1 MAIKPKRDLK
11 KLLKIVEKRKFP
23 KLNPN
28 QKLSL
33 CMIAKNEGANIE
45 RCLESVESIV
55 DEIILVDTGSTDDTV
70 EKAKKYG
77 AKVFYSEWK
86 NDFSLARNE
95 SIKHATGDWILILDP
110 DEEIPASCRDN
121 LRAFLVDVG
130 DDLYYQLRIKNLDKD
145 DKVSFENY
153 MIRMFRNTPSAR
165 YTGRIHEAIY
175 PKNGFI
181 NISDDSVHILHHG
194 YKDLDLVNKK
204 ITERNLPI
212 LENLSTDDISDSYKS
227 YLNFYIGSSHFDL
240 GDIDKA
246 IDYLVKSL
254 ELSKN
259 ETDNDFTIT
268 QYIRLMNIYLIG
280 RRNKELLELLESA
293 PEKSKRL
300 TSSYEYWYYYGVC
313 EFENKNYTKA
323 LEMFKKAVDIHEKQK
338 GNLFVLI
345 NDISV
350 YYKALYFIAYTYF
363 KLDDKE
369 NALKHI
375 DDFFA
380 KIEGEQVSEEIILP
394 SIGFYFELGEYE
406 KSAIA
411 CSNLLDK
418 GSKNEK
424 LINTYLTNIYMKLN
438 KFDKAIKIQAKIHD
452 PQNVKQGWYHI
463 ASSLEDE
470 KLFDLAENVY
480 TEILEVL
487 PEEAKAYMGRAVT
500 RLIQNK
506 SVDALSDMAL
516 AKKYSTS
523 VEEKKKLAML
533 YSQIGQLNQ
542 AKKLFEEVLLESP
555 DDYDVNLYF
564 ANIEQA
570 DGNFKEAEERL
581 LTISNNNTDDMRAS
595 VQLGNLYLATQEI
608 EKALKIFEKSVEK
621 VPDNAYLHYALS
633 LVYMDLNEREKA
645 FNAINRA
652 IEIDPLDEGLQSIKV
667 AIEQN
672 S

>member
-45 RCLESVESIV
+45 RCLESIESIV

-86 NDFSLARNE
+86 NDFSAARNE

-110 DEEIPASCRDN
+110 DEEIPESCRDN

-145 DKVSFENY
+145 DKVGFENY
-153 MIRMFRNTPSAR
+153 MIRMFKNTPSAR

-194 YKDLDLVNKK
+194 YKDIEVVNKK

-212 LENLSTDDISDSYKS
+212 LENLSADDISDSYKS

-240 GDIDKA
+240 GDVDKA
-246 IDYLVKSL
+246 IDYLLKSL
-254 ELSKN
+254 ELSKT
-259 ETDNDFTIT
+259 ETETDFTIN
-268 QYIRLMNIYLIG
+268 QYLRLMNIYFLG
-280 RRNKELLELLESA
+280 KKNKELLELVKSA

-300 TSSYEYWYYYGVC
+300 SSSYEYWYYYGLA
-313 EFENKNYTKA
+313 EFGDKNYSKA
-323 LEMFKKAVDIHEKQK
+323 LEMFKKAAATYENEK

-345 NDISV
+345 NDVSV
-350 YYKALYFIAYTYF
+350 YYNALYFTAYTYF
-363 KLDDKE
+363 KLEDKE
-369 NALKHI
+369 NAIKHI

-380 KIEGEQVSEEIILP
+380 KIEGKKVSEEIILP

-406 KSAIA
+406 KSATE
-411 CSNLLDK
+411 CSKLIDK
-418 GSKNEK
+418 GSKNENIIK
-424 LINTYLTNIYMKLN
+424 TYLTNIYMKTN
-438 KFDKAIKIQAKIHD
+438 QFDKAIRVQAKIHD
-452 PQNVKQGWYHI
+452 PQVVKQGWYHI
-463 ASSLEDE
+463 AGTLEDE
-470 KLFDLAENVY
+470 KLFNLAENVY

-487 PEEAKAYMGRAVT
+487 PEESKAYMGRAVA

-506 SVDALSDMAL
+506 SVEALADMAL

-523 VEEKKKLAML
+523 TEEKKKLAML

-542 AKKLFEEVLLESP
+542 AKKLFEEVLAESP

-570 DGNFKEAEERL
+570 DGNIKEAEARL
-581 LTISNNNTDDMRAS
+581 INISKNNTDDIRAS
-595 VQLGNLYLATQEI
+595 VQLGNLYLANQEI
-608 EKALKIFEKSVEK
+608 EKALNIFEKSVER
-621 VPDNAYLHYALS
+621 VPNDAYLHYALT

-645 FNAINRA
+645 LNSINRA
-652 IEIDPLDEGLQSIKV
+652 ISIDPMDEGLQGIKT